1 MTVSPITEFDPFT
14 SDHDAAIVVPFHNR
28 VLQELHPRRRPLT
41 IEEFRARFLSPK
53 MRVLLFG
60 ISAENRELV
69 ALGISLRWVGGTNAH
84 LQYLQILVKQD
95 MRRHGLGRALLQ
107 HGLEIAERTDRNVI
121 TVDVVDTVP
130 AGEAFALSVGADLG
144 LREHINVVAV
154 SDLDVSMLQKWRR
167 EGPQRTPGYELLSW
181 VDGYPRE
188 FDAQIALLFVI
199 ADEDM
204 PFEDAAFDPE
214 LETAESV
221 RERLDRTHAT
231 IRRTTSAV
239 RHVASGMI
247 VGFSELVTGQS
258 DDPTLDTTL
267 TVVHRDHRGHALG
280 KWIKA
285 DALLRALDRFPHATH
300 IQTENVF
307 SNAPMLGINDAIGF
321 RPEHTLS
328 SYQATTAEIRSYLA
342 RA

>member
-1 MTVSPITEFDPFT
+1 VPAFPITEFDPFA
-14 SDHDAAIVVPFHNR
+14 SDSDAAIVVPFHNQ
-28 VLQELHPRRRPLT
+28 VLQELHPRRRWLT
-41 IEEFRARFLSPK
+41 VKEFRVRFLSPK
-53 MRVLLFG
+53 MRAHFFG
-60 ISAENRELV
+60 IAVDKSDLG
-69 ALGISLRWVGGTNAH
+69 ALGVSLRWIDGTNGH
-84 LQYLQILVKQD
+84 LQYLQTLVRPD
-95 MRRHGLGRALLQ
+95 LRRRGLGRALLE
-107 HGLEIAERTDRNVI
+107 HGLEIAETTDRTII
-121 TVDVVDTVP
+121 TADVVDTVP
-130 AGEAFALSVGADLG
+130 AGEAFARSIGADLG
-144 LREHINVVAV
+144 LREHINVVATANI
-154 SDLDVSMLQKWRR
+154 DVSMLREWRR
-167 EGPQRTPGYELLSW
+167 NGPLRAPGYELLSW
-181 VDGYPRE
+181 TDGYPRE
-188 FDAQIALLFVI
+188 FDAQIARLFVI

-231 IRRTTSAV
+231 IQRTTSVV
-239 RHVASGMI
+239 RHVASGVI

-258 DDPTLDTTL
+258 EDPTLDTTL

-321 RPEHTLS
+321 RSEHTLS

-342 RA
+342 QT